1 MKTGAPFTSNC
12 NFVLFCLD
20 LWSSNM
26 VAYLISVDAYLMAY
40 LGWKCATCIAKF
52 KFFIGS
58 VKVCLFLV
66 FHGVV

>member
-26 VAYLISVDAYLMAY
+26 VAYLISVDAYLMTY
-40 LGWKCATCIAKF
+40 LGWKCATALLNLNFLLDQLKF
-52 KFFIGS
+52 VFF
-58 VKVCLFLV
+58 
-66 FHGVV
+66 